1 MRAAACLILGA
12 SFLAAQRNDLAE
24 KSKRGKELMATG
36 RFEEA
41 IPIYR
46 DLAKALPDGPGPA
59 MDLGLALHM
68 AGHGPEAVTQFQKVL
83 RLEPSN
89 VPARLFLGAAYL
101 GLKNP
106 AKAVEPLRGVVR
118 AEPRNADGHLLLG
131 DALLSLEHYREASQ
145 QYEKLSQ
152 LEAGNPKAW
161 NGLGQSYE
169 GLARQ
174 SFDQLEK
181 AAPDSAYWLDLVAE
195 SRAKGD
201 EFKGAYFFYRE
212 ALKKMPE
219 LRGVH
224 TALGDI
230 YRKTGH
236 ADWAEIEEKKE
247 ANLPPLNCRKDPA
260 FDHKVAPSLG
270 SRTGPDISNKPSA
283 LLECDFWAA
292 RYQELIDAS
301 RGDKSVEA
309 DYWRTRALNEL
320 AKQAFS
326 RLAELPPSGEVY
338 ELLAK
343 IEFSQRKYT
352 QAANEWQQALKF
364 SPDSSFDR
372 QGLAI
377 SSSAAGDYENAYV
390 LLKDL
395 IKESPDSQELN
406 YWLGYCLL
414 GLEKPSDA
422 VPYLERAVRIDS
434 APLEPHRDL
443 ARAYLRVGEIDKA
456 LPHAKAAFPIDADG
470 TLYYQL
476 AQAFRKTGQKE
487 SEMEML
493 AKFRDIQNSSAAEK
507 KRLEE
512 EIQIT
517 PP

>member
-1 MRAAACLILGA
+1 MEAMKGLMRAAACLILGA

-195 SRAKGD
+195 SRAKSD

-212 ALKKMPE
+212 
-219 LRGVH
+219 
-224 TALGDI
+224 T
-230 YRKTGH
+230 
-236 ADWAEIEEKKE
+236 
-247 ANLPPLNCRKDPA
+247 
-260 FDHKVAPSLG
+260 
-270 SRTGPDISNKPSA
+270 
-283 LLECDFWAA
+283 
-292 RYQELIDAS
+292 
-301 RGDKSVEA
+301 
-309 DYWRTRALNEL
+309 
-320 AKQAFS
+320 
-326 RLAELPPSGEVY
+326 
-338 ELLAK
+338 
-343 IEFSQRKYT
+343 
-352 QAANEWQQALKF
+352 
-364 SPDSSFDR
+364 
-372 QGLAI
+372 
-377 SSSAAGDYENAYV
+377 
-390 LLKDL
+390 
-395 IKESPDSQELN
+395 
-406 YWLGYCLL
+406 
-414 GLEKPSDA
+414 
-422 VPYLERAVRIDS
+422 
-434 APLEPHRDL
+434 
-443 ARAYLRVGEIDKA
+443 
-456 LPHAKAAFPIDADG
+456 
-470 TLYYQL
+470 
-476 AQAFRKTGQKE
+476 
-487 SEMEML
+487 
-493 AKFRDIQNSSAAEK
+493 
-507 KRLEE
+507 
-512 EIQIT
+512 
-517 PP
+517 